1 MSSLPKGQWVDI
13 ACFSTSLGVLKA
25 FIQPFHSHKNG
36 KAGLGLG
43 IVVTLNDETDV
54 VDVDVPDDDE
64 GDELVALFGDS
75 GDVIDDELPL
85 TWPLTSGRGEF

>member
-43 IVVTLNDETDV
+43 IVVTLNDDTDV
-54 VDVDVPDDDE
+54 VDVDVVPDDDE
-64 GDELVALFGDS
+64 GELVALFGDS
-75 GDVIDDELPL
+75 GDIDVEELPL

>member
-13 ACFSTSLGVLKA
+13 AYFSTSLAFLKA

-43 IVVTLNDETDV
+43 TVVTLKEEVGVAVVGLNADDV
-54 VDVDVPDDDE
+54 AEVEAGEV
-64 GDELVALFGDS
+64 LFGDS
-75 GDVIDDELPL
+75 GDNKEELSL
-85 TWPLTSGRGEF
+85 T

>member
-13 ACFSTSLGVLKA
+13 AYFSTSLAFLKA

-43 IVVTLNDETDV
+43 TVVTLKEEVGVAVVVGLNVDDV
-54 VDVDVPDDDE
+54 TEVEAGEV
-64 GDELVALFGDS
+64 LFGDS
-75 GDVIDDELPL
+75 SDNKEEEKLPL
-85 TWPLTSGRGEF
+85 T